1 MRASL
6 GVPALPLGRRLM
18 LDVLLYGVLRG
29 ALFALASFG
38 FALVLGVL
46 GIVNMTHGLYIVF
59 GAVLTHALH
68 AKGLVLPVAI
78 PVAVVATGLLAV
90 VMHKLF
96 VEKVFKSNPL
106 MVLVQTF
113 GLSIVV
119 ARVLELSLGSSE
131 RLLRVDVPGLPIV
144 EFGSVIIPTIEVVM
158 FVIALA
164 SAGALMLLLDR
175 TDFGRSVRA
184 CRDNPRSAAILGI
197 NVDSV
202 YTKTMLVCGLWAGLA
217 GALVV
222 GIKPM
227 APYMHLHWTV
237 DAFLIVIIG
246 GLGSMGGVLLGGFLY
261 GIANYVAYY
270 YFPAIA
276 PALVFGALILLL
288 LFRPEGLFGLGAV
301 VRK

>member
-1 MRASL
+1 
-6 GVPALPLGRRLM
+6 M
-18 LDVLLYGVLRG
+18 LDVLIYGVLRG
-29 ALFALASFG
+29 ALFALAAFG

-46 GIVNMTHGLYIVF
+46 GIVNMTHGLYIVM

-68 AKGLVLPVAI
+68 AKGVLLPLAI
-78 PVAVVATGLLAV
+78 AIAVVATGV
-90 VMHKLF
+90 FSVIVHKAF
-96 VEKVFKSNPL
+96 VERVFKANPL

-119 ARVLELSLGSSE
+119 TRALELSIGSGE
-131 RLLRVDVPGLPIV
+131 RLLRVDVPGYPIV
-144 EFGSVIIPTIEVVM
+144 EIGSAIVPTIEIVM
-158 FVIALA
+158 FAVALL
-164 SAGALMLLLDR
+164 SALALMLLLDR

-184 CRDNPRSAAILGI
+184 CRDSPRSAALLGI
-197 NVDSV
+197 DVDSV
-202 YTKTMLVCGLWAGLA
+202 YTRTMLVCGLWAGLA

-246 GLGSMGGVLLGGFLY
+246 GQGSMLGVLLGGFLY
-261 GIANYVAYY
+261 GVLNYLAFY
-270 YFPAIA
+270 YFPSIA
-276 PALVFGALILLL
+276 PALVFGALILVLL
-288 LFRPEGLFGLGAV
+288 LRPQGLFGLGTV